1 MAKKPAAKPA
11 AAENLKAK
19 KDLQKAVKLETKK
32 KVGLPSHNSPSRT
45 TDRPSSKSTETYSV

>member
-32 KVGLPSHNSPSRT
+32 KVGLPSHNSRT

>member
-32 KVGLPSHNSPSRT
+32 KV
-45 TDRPSSKSTETYSV
+45 SK

>member
-11 AAENLKAK
+11 AVAKAAEGLKAK

-32 KVGLPSHNSPSRT
+32 KVRK
-45 TDRPSSKSTETYSV
+45 RPNWAMSSTI